1 MLALKKKKTK
11 ANKHLTEREEKG
23 KITKKQL
30 LSMRHI
36 TPSDP
41 LKSKEDQKAA
51 GSKFKSTQ

>member
-1 MLALKKKKTK
+1 MLALKKKQQKST
-11 ANKHLTEREEKG
+11 NTSEREEKG

-30 LSMRHI
+30 LSMRDI
-36 TPSDP
+36 TPNDP